1 MNPHEKIA
9 ERKIREAMENGE
21 FDNLPGQGE
30 PLNLED
36 DSHVPEDLRMAY
48 KVLKNA
54 DCLPPEIEL
63 RKEIRQMEDLL
74 ETLPDEK
81 EKYRHIKKINLKIT
95 QLNMMGHK
103 SPLLEEN
110 QRYYSKI
117 VDKIGRK

>member
-1 MNPHEKIA
+1 MNPHERIA
-9 ERKIREAMENGE
+9 ERKIREALEKGE
-21 FDNLPGQGE
+21 LDNLPGQGE
-30 PLNLED
+30 PLSLED

-74 ETLPDEK
+74 ETIPDEK
-81 EKYRHIKKINLKIT
+81 EKYRHIKRINLKIT
-95 QLNMMGHK
+95 KLNMMGHK

-110 QRYYSKI
+110 QLYYSKI
-117 VDKIGRK
+117 IDKIGRK

>member
-1 MNPHEKIA
+1 MNHHERIA
-9 ERKIREAMENGE
+9 ERKIREELERGE
-21 FDNLPGQGE
+21 LDNLPGQGE
-30 PLNLED
+30 PLSFED
-36 DSHVPEDLRMAY
+36 DSRVPEDLRMAY

-74 ETLPDEK
+74 ETIPDEK
-81 EKYRHIKKINLKIT
+81 EKYRHIKRINLKIT

-110 QRYYSKI
+110 ELYYSKI